1 MKPQVITR
9 RDFLRDSAA
18 ATLAGTFLLG
28 SGQRLSAQTTK
39 TTRVILIR
47 AQDVLDD
54 RNTINVPVLNQML
67 DESVATLV
75 NENDPLQAWRQLI
88 KPDDMVGIKTNR
100 YPSLSV
106 PSELEQALKGR
117 VRDAGVDEENISI
130 LDGGVLEDPIF
141 QKATALINTRPMRA
155 HSYSGVGT
163 CIKNYIRFIPDRPS
177 IHPDGCAELASIWK
191 LPIVRGKT
199 KLNILVMLTPLFHT
213 SGMRVSPQYLWTYKG
228 LVVGTDPVAVDA
240 TGLRIIQAKRNIYF
254 GEERQLN
261 PPPKHIQVADIK
273 YGLGTSD
280 PEKIELIKLGW
291 QEGALI

>member
-100 YPSLSV
+100 YPSLPV